1 MFLAFGEISSA
12 GAKGRGV
19 EEGAETLAWLWK
31 DIWEYKI
38 YEGRSIDELVDK
50 RQKIYEIVDMRA
62 GRL

>member
-1 MFLAFGEISSA
+1 M
-12 GAKGRGV
+12 